1 MYENRIMKPI
11 KLYLKGG
18 QKEIRKSN
26 RETEYDQNTLHAR
39 VEVSQSNLFAQLI
52 HAEKKKRKTKNK
64 VSARRHGLPP
74 CLFLLLQLWLASAV
88 VTSLRSLDPGQW
100 PSLSVAVSSLPGHW
114 FYEVTWKGRVHP
126 DNLG

>member
-39 VEVSQSNLFAQLI
+39 VEVSQSNLCAI
-52 HAEKKKRKTKNK
+52 NTR
-64 VSARRHGLPP
+64 
-74 CLFLLLQLWLASAV
+74 
-88 VTSLRSLDPGQW
+88 
-100 PSLSVAVSSLPGHW
+100 
-114 FYEVTWKGRVHP
+114 
-126 DNLG
+126 